1 MVQKYQSPVR
11 VYRYPFEL
19 VMAAYEK
26 RFPTCPMIP
35 VFLGSDIASEFRSED
50 GAVEII
56 ERRCRLNVDAPYLLK
71 KIVNV
76 DYVIFFQK
84 NHLDRRQRT
93 LRIDAWNESFS
104 SRLIIK
110 EFCHYYVHP
119 ENALW
124 TCFEQ
129 SASLEIKSFFGF
141 EATVEKMAMKQY
153 SANLSKGKEII
164 EYYVN
169 ELMDQGIKNIPLW
182 NEASASTSST
192 PTTTDQES
200 TNDDPSTLAVRR
212 RLSAPQDASNIFA
225 SSSPPTASGLA
236 ATTAAHFSS
245 LSDELETFQI
255 DENSTEKQ
263 SVGNIDDEY
272 IRRYIGQLDP
282 FEESCLVQ
290 LRQWIAETHKGKL
303 PNDSHL
309 LRFLRARRFDIEK
322 TKESVCHSLAWRK
335 KNCIDRLLVDYES
348 PEVIQRFFP
357 GAWGGN
363 DREGRP
369 IYILRVGEID
379 VRGVMKAVHGEDVWI
394 RHVLCLVEE
403 GLKKCEENTKIF
415 GKPISSVCVI
425 LDFENFSVKHLY
437 RPVFR
442 VISQISDT
450 VEANYPETLG
460 RMFLTRCPRVIPVL
474 WTIINT
480 FVEERTRE
488 KFTILK
494 TDELTEYI
502 DEINIP
508 DFLGGQLSLH
518 APSGGVVPRSLYVHE
533 DEPDKFDAENS
544 LFGDSSYTVVTIKD
558 GDVHE
563 VLIPI
568 SQKGDKIW
576 YDFDLLKS
584 ECTFTIYRIGK
595 IKATEHDDN
604 EDNLRPSSPTP
615 KSNSTLHATTIYDK
629 PLVESTTDDITRL
642 SQPSVYHAGDS
653 VQETYVCQQP
663 GNYALQ
669 WRHSTSH
676 HSASPFDFIS
686 GSHKTK
692 IMYHYE
698 RQSSDNN
705 NNNNNTTMLKL
716 FAFIVYVVL
725 TSTKA
730 EDGHCIWYGPCGENA
745 LGKITNCYYNGTA
758 QLLTDESA
766 LKTLETACGMI
777 YNGTNNTY
785 TCCSG
790 DQIKIM
796 ADQFGLAKLM
806 LGRCPSCYYNFR
818 SLFCAMT
825 CAPDQ
830 SRFLTV
836 KDLGTSISFPNRTTV
851 ESIYYDVAEDFS
863 QRILDSCRDVLY
875 PGGNQHSL
883 DSMCGRPYD
892 KCTKEAFMAYLG
904 IGNPA
909 VPFPIYINMM
919 NDTSQYETFYNQTT
933 FVCSEPIVSRYENK
947 TACGCLDCSKSCR
960 PIPPDVPDKE
970 FKIFNIDGWVVIALM
985 VIVLFVATFFTS
997 LFVIPKFRKPRQI
1010 VEESTE
1016 TTALING
1023 PISRNK
1029 LGRLIR
1035 VRLSTENFLQQIFYN
1050 LGLYCAQ
1057 HPFIVLSI
1065 GTVLIAALSCGLLKF
1080 KVTTDPVLLWSAKSS
1095 IARQQKDYFDKH
1107 FKPFYRTTQIIIVP
1121 DDQSFTTHY
1130 YLSPPAPASEYTFGP
1145 VFNLDF
1151 LFRVLDLQTDV
1162 LSLTADLK
1170 EKNRTVLLSDICFKP
1185 LAPDNENCT
1194 VFSIL
1199 QYYQNSKDK
1208 LNTSIHDDFFTYFD
1222 YSTHFMTCSEA
1233 PTTTK
1238 DNPLNIS
1245 CFADFG
1251 GTINPF
1257 MILGNYSGSTYANA
1271 TALVI
1276 TIVIENSNDPE
1287 KIQLAEAW
1295 EKVFLDY
1302 MKNFTETQKALRAAG
1317 RWDETANFTVF
1328 YSAERSIQDELNR
1341 QSRSDIFTII
1351 ISYSIMFLYVTL
1363 TLGRIRSWRT
1373 FFIDLKISVGFI
1385 GVFFVLISV
1394 MSSIGFYSY
1403 CGLAGTLIIFEVIPF
1418 LVLAVGV
1425 DNIFIIVQ
1433 HFEHA
1438 KTEKHPSID
1447 ICLAKTIGR
1456 VGPSIL
1462 LTATSE
1468 SIAFVLGSLT
1478 PMPAVQLFSLYA
1490 FMAVF
1495 IDFLLQITC
1504 FVSILALDAKRQ
1516 QSDRPDL
1523 CCCVPM
1529 KLESTTNEAEQES
1542 KGMLQQVFT
1551 RIWTPMVL
1559 GSSYI
1564 RAILFSLFIITT
1576 CLSLSSIHRISVGL
1590 DQKLS
1595 MPKDSY
1601 VLDYFRGLEEY
1612 LSVGPPVYFIVNQ
1625 DAIDYT
1631 KIDDQ
1636 DLLCGTSGC
1645 SSISL
1650 LGQIGEALRQPNRY
1664 YLAQPPSSW
1673 LDDYFDWLQST
1684 NDPPCC
1690 RINNQTKQFCPATLN
1705 DTACQPCPIKFL
1717 ENQRPSPDDFRQ
1729 YIEYFL
1735 IDNPGEK
1742 CPKGGH
1748 AAYHDAIELV
1758 NNTYVKSSYFM
1769 GFHSVLKTSKDYIDA
1784 MKSANEIAKN
1794 ISRTILNNHSHPY
1807 HDSNKLE
1814 DYPVVPYSVFYVFY
1828 DQYLTI
1834 WHNLI
1839 MNLSLSFAA
1848 VFVVTCVLLGFDFH
1862 TSFLILLCVFMIII
1876 DMFGVMF
1883 LWKIE
1888 LNAISVVNIVMSVG
1902 IAVEFIAHIARYFAV
1917 SQGEDRLLRA
1927 RTALSEMGSSVFS
1940 GITLTKIGGVV
1951 VLAFAKSQLFQV
1963 FYFRMYFSLVVIG
1976 ALHGLVFL
1984 PILLSYFGPHSITF
1998 IDHRKR
2004 SYLNDDTIPSEVVA
2018 NGNA

>member
-1 MVQKYQSPVR
+1 
-11 VYRYPFEL
+11 
-19 VMAAYEK
+19 
-26 RFPTCPMIP
+26 
-35 VFLGSDIASEFRSED
+35 
-50 GAVEII
+50 
-56 ERRCRLNVDAPYLLK
+56 
-71 KIVNV
+71 
-76 DYVIFFQK
+76 
-84 NHLDRRQRT
+84 
-93 LRIDAWNESFS
+93 
-104 SRLIIK
+104 
-110 EFCHYYVHP
+110 
-119 ENALW
+119 
-124 TCFEQ
+124 
-129 SASLEIKSFFGF
+129 
-141 EATVEKMAMKQY
+141 
-153 SANLSKGKEII
+153 
-164 EYYVN
+164 
-169 ELMDQGIKNIPLW
+169 
-182 NEASASTSST
+182 
-192 PTTTDQES
+192 
-200 TNDDPSTLAVRR
+200 
-212 RLSAPQDASNIFA
+212 
-225 SSSPPTASGLA
+225 
-236 ATTAAHFSS
+236 
-245 LSDELETFQI
+245 
-255 DENSTEKQ
+255 
-263 SVGNIDDEY
+263 
-272 IRRYIGQLDP
+272 
-282 FEESCLVQ
+282 
-290 LRQWIAETHKGKL
+290 
-303 PNDSHL
+303 
-309 LRFLRARRFDIEK
+309 
-322 TKESVCHSLAWRK
+322 RK

-403 GLKKCEENTKIF
+403 GLKKCEENTNIF

-474 WTIINT
+474 WTIINM

-488 KFTILK
+488 KLTILK

-508 DFLGGQLSLH
+508 DFLGGQLSLQ

-563 VLIPI
+563 VLIPV

-576 YDFDLLKS
+576 YDFDLLKA

-604 EDNLRPSSPTP
+604 EDNLRPSSPTA

-629 PLVESTTDDITRL
+629 PLVESATDDITRL

-669 WRHSTSH
+669 WRHLASH

-698 RQSSDNN
+698 RQSPDLLDNN
-705 NNNNNTTMLKL
+705 NNNNNNNTAMLKL

-730 EDGHCIWYGPCGENA
+730 EDGHCIWYGPCGENS

-766 LKTLETACGMI
+766 LKTLETSCGMI

-863 QRILDSCRDVLY
+863 QRILDSCR
-875 PGGNQHSL
+875 
-883 DSMCGRPYD
+883 
-892 KCTKEAFMAYLG
+892 
-904 IGNPA
+904 
-909 VPFPIYINMM
+909 
-919 NDTSQYETFYNQTT
+919 
-933 FVCSEPIVSRYENK
+933 
-947 TACGCLDCSKSCR
+947 
-960 PIPPDVPDKE
+960 
-970 FKIFNIDGWVVIALM
+970 
-985 VIVLFVATFFTS
+985 
-997 LFVIPKFRKPRQI
+997 
-1010 VEESTE
+1010 
-1016 TTALING
+1016 
-1023 PISRNK
+1023 
-1029 LGRLIR
+1029 
-1035 VRLSTENFLQQIFYN
+1035 

-1065 GTVLIAALSCGLLKF
+1065 GTVLIAALSCGLFKF
-1080 KVTTDPVLLWSAKSS
+1080 KVTTDPVQLWSAKSS

-1170 EKNRTVLLSDICFKP
+1170 EKNRTVQLSDICFKP

-1222 YSTHFMTCSEA
+1222 YSTHFMTCSQA

-1251 GTINPF
+1251 GTVNPF

-1373 FFIDLKISVGFI
+1373 FLIDLKISVGFI

-1529 KLESTTNEAEQES
+1529 KLESTTNEIEQES

-1564 RAILFSLFIITT
+1564 RAILFSLFIIAT
-1576 CLSLSSIHRISVGL
+1576 CLSLASIHRISVGL

-1705 DTACQPCPIKFL
+1705 DTACHPCPITFL

-1758 NNTYVKSSYFM
+1758 NNTYIKSSYFM
-1769 GFHSVLKTSKDYIDA
+1769 GFHSVLKTSKDYIGA

-1814 DYPVVPYSVFYVFY
+1814 DYPVIPYSVFYVFY

-1848 VFVVTCVLLGFDFH
+1848 VFLVTCVLLGFDFH
-1862 TSFLILLCVFMIII
+1862 TSLLILLCVFMIII

-1883 LWKIE
+1883 LWNIE

-1917 SQGEDRLLRA
+1917 SKGDDRLLRA
-1927 RTALSEMGSSVFS
+1927 RKALSEMGSSVFS

-1998 IDHRKR
+1998 IEDRKR
-2004 SYLNDDTIPSEVVA
+2004 SYVNDDTIQSEVVV
-2018 NGNA
+2018 NGNAQNASHHSMNA